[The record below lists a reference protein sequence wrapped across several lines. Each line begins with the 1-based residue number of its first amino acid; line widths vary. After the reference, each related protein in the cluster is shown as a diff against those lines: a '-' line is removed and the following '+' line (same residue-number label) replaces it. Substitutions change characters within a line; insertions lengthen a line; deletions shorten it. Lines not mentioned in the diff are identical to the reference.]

1 MAKRISN
8 NLCDGKFISDRD
20 YNRQKRELERQV
32 VISQASGNVLLGLGN
47 YRTIQDQRKLED
59 KLKAYNFSEV

>member
-1 MAKRISN
+1 MATRISN
-8 NLCDGKFISDRD
+8 KLCDGKFISDQD

-47 YRTIQDQRKLED
+47 YRTIQDQRELED
-59 KLKAYNFSEV
+59 KLKAYNFSEK